1 MQVRHAQGIHNVAGE
16 KDYDAYLSEELFDA
30 HLTPL
35 GWQQVCNGESL
46 VKLLVF
52 SIKGLKKN
60 LAIGF
65 IWNLLKILNL
75 CFFWNF
81 MHQSWF

>member
-16 KDYDAYLSEELFDA
+16 KDHAAYLSEELFDA

-35 GWQQVCNGESL
+35 GWQQVCNRKSL
-46 VKLLVF
+46 VFQEKV
-52 SIKGLKKN
+52 KN

-65 IWNLLKILNL
+65 IWDLLENLNF
-75 CFFWNF
+75 CFFVYLLLSF
-81 MHQSWF
+81 EI

>member
-52 SIKGLKKN
+52 SIKGLKK
-60 LAIGF
+60 
-65 IWNLLKILNL
+65 KI
-75 CFFWNF
+75 
-81 MHQSWF
+81 